1 MTRDDSKPTRD
12 DAMQAVRTLLAWAG
26 DDPDREGLRET
37 PKRVVD
43 AYREWFAGY
52 GANPEAFLAKTF
64 SDMSGYGDMVVLRD
78 IEIASHCEHHIAPF
92 IGRCW
97 LAYIPANDRVVG
109 LSKLVKVVDAFAK
122 RLQSQEALTAQI
134 ASCIQ
139 SALEPLG
146 VAVMIDARHECMTT
160 RGVAHRDVSTVTTHW
175 LGKFRT
181 DTALQERFL
190 RSARP

>member
-1 MTRDDSKPTRD
+1 
-12 DAMQAVRTLLAWAG
+12 MQAVRTLLAWAG
-26 DDPDREGLRET
+26 DDPDREGLKET

-43 AYREWFAGY
+43 AYGEWFSGY
-52 GANPEAFLAKTF
+52 DADPEALLSKTF

-97 LAYIPANDRVVG
+97 LAYIPASDRVVG
-109 LSKLVKVVDAFAK
+109 LSKLVKVVDAYSK

-134 ASCIQ
+134 AGTIDA
-139 SALEPLG
+139 ALKPKG
-146 VAVMIDARHECMTT
+146 VAVMIDAVHECMTT

-175 LGKFRT
+175 LGAFR
-181 DTALQERFL
+181 DVPALQERFM